1 MNPQLQIQSPLYKSE
16 NITTPKIANTP
27 SFQSPNPSKSNEVL
41 SPSNQVSL
49 ILILSEPQYSF
60 IPIYCLR

>member
-1 MNPQLQIQSPLYKSE
+1 MNPQLQIQSPFYKSE

-41 SPSNQVSL
+41 SPSNQVSFL
-49 ILILSEPQYSF
+49 LTLSEP
-60 IPIYCLR
+60 